1 MQAFRFRILF
11 EDQNEFIR
19 DIEIKDDNSFE
30 DFHNIIQE
38 SVNFSGNELA
48 SFFICDNE
56 WNKISEITLID
67 MADKFDDET
76 ESDEKNRPVIY
87 VMSESKL
94 QDFIKGGPQRLV
106 YEYDFLHLKTFYIE
120 LRETIPVNDKHNYP
134 RCVRSYGKIE
144 HGEKSNSFDSFD
156 DILNMDSN
164 SVKNTGLFEE

>member
-11 EDQNEFIR
+11 EDQNVFIR

-38 SVNFSGNELA
+38 SVNLGGNELA

-67 MADKFDDET
+67 MADE
-76 ESDEKNRPVIY
+76 
-87 VMSESKL
+87 
-94 QDFIKGGPQRLV
+94 
-106 YEYDFLHLKTFYIE
+106 
-120 LRETIPVNDKHNYP
+120 
-134 RCVRSYGKIE
+134 
-144 HGEKSNSFDSFD
+144 FD
-156 DILNMDSN
+156 DILNMDID